1 MVLNNY
7 DSNDI
12 LASPLKNKLAIHQ
25 LWSTQALHEY
35 LNERGLNPKMQVMD
49 NECPNNV
56 KKYLRDNNI
65 AFQFVPLHSHR
76 TNAAEKAISMF

>member
-1 MVLNNY
+1 MFLHDY
-7 DSNDI
+7 DSNAI
-12 LASPLKNKLAIHQ
+12 LDTPLKNKLVIHQ
-25 LWSTQALHEY
+25 LRATQALHEY